1 MTLNAAALTQ
11 EELNEAIRSSRDS
24 RVEVTGCLGHRYIG
38 AGLSGRRAD
47 ITGTPGNALGAYLD
61 GAVLHV
67 HGNAQDAVGDTMN
80 AGAIYVDGLAGDAAG
95 YAMRGGRLF
104 IHGSA
109 GYRAGVHMK
118 AYGGSKPLLVIG
130 GSAGSF
136 LGEYQAGGTIVVLG
150 LGAGGRPPAGFFCGT
165 GMYGGEIILRAAR
178 PPRVDEQHIT
188 CAMLDAEGIRRLRPV
203 LEEFARV
210 FGEDEQELYALP
222 FYRLTPNAANPYRQ
236 MYTSV

>member
-1 MTLNAAALTQ
+1 MKLNAAALTQ

-38 AGLSGRRAD
+38 AGLSGCRAD

-118 AYGGSKPLLVIG
+118 AYGDSKPLLVIG

-150 LGAGGRPPAGFFCGT
+150 LGAGDQPPAGFFCGT
-165 GMYGGEIILRAAR
+165 GMYGGEIILRAAQ

-188 CAMLDAEGIRRLRPV
+188 CAMLDLSLIHIFRANSEIEGAYIFSSL
-203 LEEFARV
+203 
-210 FGEDEQELYALP
+210 
-222 FYRLTPNAANPYRQ
+222 
-236 MYTSV
+236 